1 MRFILIILM
10 TIMMLSCEGDIVHR
24 LIGGMMI
31 TVKGVSIKFYG
42 GTLTYKYFGKRDIRS
57 VVINE

>member
-10 TIMMLSCEGDIVHR
+10 TIMMLSCEGDIEHR
-24 LIGGMMI
+24 LKGGMMI
-31 TVKGVSIKFYG
+31 TVKGDTLNLYG
-42 GTLTYKYFGKRDIRS
+42 VTLTFKYFGKRDIRS